1 MITSSSSR
9 PFAAYLAIV
18 AGWFFSF
25 GLQTTLYPGVVYFTL
40 GESPERLGLAQMAL
54 TLPMLLLLPAAG
66 VLAERRGRRK
76 LLIIFYGMAAA
87 AAVTLATLLA
97 TGSLSYPLLIIYAL
111 GVGSCGAFVLPARDS
126 AINPVVQLAN
136 RTGHPITLQKAVILT
151 TIAQFGAQIAGMAAG
166 YATRWTGPAI
176 MFAVQSGGFA
186 LGMAAAFQLPRL
198 RTRRRD
204 KPHVLRDLVDGVK
217 AVFTSP
223 VLGPMT
229 WLMIAVGFFVVGGGF
244 FVIIPV
250 LVRDIYGGGYSELS
264 SLLVVFWIGALLANL
279 VLARF
284 GAIERPGL
292 VIIVAQMVTV
302 ASLGLIALHLP
313 FWGLYVLDLGWGLGA
328 GVAISL
334 SRAVVQENAP
344 SDMVARVMSVYQL
357 GLFGGMPVGAAL
369 MGFIV
374 AALGPHTSAL
384 IPMAGLGLF
393 LVWLAV
399 ATPLL
404 KVGRAAKLTP

>member
-1 MITSSSSR
+1 MITSSNAR
-9 PFAAYLAIV
+9 PFAAYLLIV
-18 AGWFFSF
+18 IGWFFSF

-54 TLPMLLLLPAAG
+54 TLPMLILLPAAG

-76 LLIIFYGMAAA
+76 LLLIFYALATAAA
-87 AAVTLATLLA
+87 LALSLLLA
-97 TGSLSYPLLIIYAL
+97 TGSLSYPILIIYAL
-111 GVGSCGAFVLPARDS
+111 SVGSFGAFVLPARDS
-126 AINPVVQLAN
+126 SINPVVEMAN

-176 MFAVQSGGFA
+176 MFAVQAGGFA
-186 LGMAAAFQLPRL
+186 LGTTAALWLPRL
-198 RTRRRD
+198 RTLRHD
-204 KPHVLRDLVDGVK
+204 KPHAVQDLVDGMRT
-217 AVFTSP
+217 VFTSP
-223 VLGPMT
+223 ILGPMT

-284 GAIERPGL
+284 GSIERPGR
-292 VIIVAQMVTV
+292 VIIIAQVVTV
-302 ASLGLIALHLP
+302 LSLGLLALPIP
-313 FWGLYVLDLGWGLGA
+313 FPGLYLLDLGWGLGA

-357 GLFGGMPVGAAL
+357 GLFGGMPLGAAL

-374 AALGPHTSAL
+374 AALGPRESAL

-393 LVWLAV
+393 LIWLAV
-399 ATPLL
+399 ATPML
-404 KVGRAAKLTP
+404 KVRRDAKARS